1 VSTAL
6 GGNRRRAAVA
16 ASASTTARESA
27 DVLAAGE
34 RYAGNERDQAVIQ
47 AGRRNCGDDLIVE
60 HALLLGV
67 NHIDDRRFALDR
79 DRLLQRPHSQFD
91 VDERGERAGELDP
104 LTSDRAEPRERERDD
119 VRTRT
124 QVLDAVLP

>member
-1 VSTAL
+1 VVQA
-6 GGNRRRAAVA
+6 RRRN
-16 ASASTTARESA
+16 
-27 DVLAAGE
+27 G
-34 RYAGNERDQAVIQ
+34 
-47 AGRRNCGDDLIVE
+47 GDDLIVE

-67 NHIDDRRFALDR
+67 DDIDDRRLALDR
-79 DRLLQRPHSQFD
+79 DRLLQRPDTQFD

-104 LTSDRAEPRERERDD
+104 FTSDRAESRERERDD